1 MPARQIARRAD
12 DISLETVLHFV
23 RFTRVSPPSSH
34 RCERLPKTRE
44 PQNDGR
50 IPVMRHAGHG
60 LTTQRT
66 TPWRYRQSPHG
77 GDAKPRILCKTSI
90 EGTSHKC
97 AVIYASPFSVP
108 IISICLAPRS
118 PVMRHYQIP
127 CLHYNKRHGQILSMP
142 QNIFQTFCCGN
153 RTSYHQILL
162 LIKCS

>member
-1 MPARQIARRAD
+1 MPARQIACRAD
-12 DISLETVLHFV
+12 DISLKTVLHFV
-23 RFTRVSPPSSH
+23 RFTRVSPPSP
-34 RCERLPKTRE
+34 RRRELLPKTRE
-44 PQNDGR
+44 SQNDGR

-90 EGTSHKC
+90 EGTSHTY
-97 AVIYASPFSVP
+97 AVIHTSPFSAP
-108 IISICLAPRS
+108 IIPSRFAPRS
-118 PVMRHYQIP
+118 PVMRHHPIP
-127 CLHYNKRHGQILSMP
+127 FFHYSKRHGQILSMP
-142 QNIFQTFCCGN
+142 QNIFQASCCEN